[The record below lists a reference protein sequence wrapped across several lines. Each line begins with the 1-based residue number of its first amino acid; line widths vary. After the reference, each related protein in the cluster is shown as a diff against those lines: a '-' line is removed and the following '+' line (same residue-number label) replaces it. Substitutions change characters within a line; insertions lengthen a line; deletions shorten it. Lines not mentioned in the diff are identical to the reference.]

1 MEFSQVTEEQRN
13 AFVLRIA
20 PGGDDLV
27 ADALARDE
35 ILIGWQDAKG
45 LLDPSLSWP
54 SFREVVASTY
64 YKHELTLRKAGGA
77 AGQLWRFM
85 RSMNPGD
92 LVVVPHPGV
101 FYVAEI
107 AGEAAHGST
116 IHEYYRRPVRWL
128 NGIQPIQR
136 KVARA
141 ALQSRMK
148 IYNSCADASDLVDAI
163 LECVDMAA
171 VGASPTFH
179 QDLHSRL
186 ISETIAEIRAGRL
199 DSYGFESLI
208 QDVML
213 SLGATRCPITA
224 RSKDYG
230 ADLVATFLL
239 AGVFEQR
246 VAIQAKHHYKTDI
259 PLGADV
265 VAEVIRGLEEENA
278 NLGMIITA
286 GKLSDEAAAAAQAYF
301 DEKGI
306 KIELVDGEQFA
317 SLIVER
323 GLGAYRKVA

>member
-1 MEFSQVTEEQRN
+1 MTEEARN

-20 PGGDDLV
+20 PGGEDMV
-27 ADALARDE
+27 SEALARDE
-35 ILIGWQDAKG
+35 ILIGWRDAKN
-45 LLDPSLSWP
+45 LLDSSLSWP
-54 SFREVVASTY
+54 DFREIVSSTY
-64 YKHELTLRKAGGA
+64 YADAPTLRKAGSA
-77 AGQLWRFM
+77 AGQLWRFLRDM
-85 RSMNPGD
+85 KPGD

-107 AGEAAHGST
+107 TGEATHGSQA
-116 IHEYYRRPVRWL
+116 HNLYRRPVRWL
-128 NGIQPIQR
+128 NGKQAIPR

-141 ALQSRMK
+141 AMQSRMK
-148 IYNSCADASDLVDAI
+148 IYNSCADAGDLVDAI
-163 LECVDMAA
+163 LECVGLAA
-171 VGASPTFH
+171 TGASPTFH

-213 SLGATRCPITA
+213 SLGATQCPITA

-239 AGVFEQR
+239 AGVFELR
-246 VAIQAKHHYKTDI
+246 IAIQAKHYYKTDI
-259 PLGADV
+259 PLGPEV

-286 GKLSDEAAAAAQAYF
+286 GKLSDDAAVAAQAYF